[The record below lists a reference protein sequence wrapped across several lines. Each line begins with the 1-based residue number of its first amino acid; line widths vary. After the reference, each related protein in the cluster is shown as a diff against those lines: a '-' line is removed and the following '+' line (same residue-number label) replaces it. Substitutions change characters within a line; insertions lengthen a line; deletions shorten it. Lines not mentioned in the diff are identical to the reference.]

1 MKYKFILK
9 SGKEFT
15 VQFAKGAISP
25 IVNFIAAPR
34 DSTMSVNNDKGEPML
49 VIVLS
54 EIAVIEELLS

>member
-15 VQFAKGAISP
+15 VQFANGATSP
-25 IVNFIAAPR
+25 IKNFISAPIG
-34 DSTMSVNNDKGEPML
+34 STMSINNEKGEPIL
-49 VIVLS
+49 VIVMS